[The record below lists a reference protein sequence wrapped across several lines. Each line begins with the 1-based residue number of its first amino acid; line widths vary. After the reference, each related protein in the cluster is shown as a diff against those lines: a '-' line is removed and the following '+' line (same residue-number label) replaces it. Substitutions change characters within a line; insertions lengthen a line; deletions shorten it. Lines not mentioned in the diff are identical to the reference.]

1 MIRRL
6 LAVDVGNTHTTLGLF
21 EGDKLCERWRIA
33 TRVPR
38 TGDELWV
45 MILQFLR
52 HGGREDLNL
61 TAVSVASVVPEL
73 TYAYSRMS
81 AERLGIKPLMISA
94 DCVHSLRVDYDPPSS
109 VGADRLC
116 GAVAAVSKYHA
127 PLIVLDIG
135 TAMVFDVIGADGAYR
150 GGVIA
155 PGLETGIEALHVK
168 AALLPR
174 VETVFPPS
182 VVGRNTEE
190 AIRSGV
196 LFGAATMIE
205 GLIERIERELGS
217 RVTVVSTGGFAEI
230 LQPHCGRMEIVEP
243 NLVLDGIRL
252 ITDQQ

>member
-6 LAVDVGNTHTTLGLF
+6 LAVDVGNTHTTLGFF
-21 EGDKLCERWRIA
+21 EGNELRERWRIA

-52 HGGREDLNL
+52 NGGREDPKL
-61 TAVSVASVVPEL
+61 TAVSIASVVPEL
-73 TYAYSRMS
+73 TYAYTRMS
-81 AERLGIKPLMISA
+81 AERLGIKPLVITV
-94 DCVHSLRVDYDPPSS
+94 DCVRSLRVNYDPPSS

-116 GAVAAVSKYHA
+116 GAVAAVSKYHV
-127 PLIVLDIG
+127 PLVVLDIG

-150 GGVIA
+150 GGIIA
-155 PGLETGIEALHVK
+155 PGLETGIEALHSK

-190 AIRSGV
+190 AIQSGV
-196 LFGAATMIE
+196 LHGAVVMIE
-205 GLIERIERELGS
+205 GMLERIERELGS
-217 RVTVVSTGGFAEI
+217 RVTVVATGGFAEI
-230 LQPHCGRMEIVEP
+230 LQLHCGRMEIVEP
-243 NLVLDGIRL
+243 NLVLEGIRL